1 MTQWNNEIEA
11 SAGEIIDKITILNIK
26 LIKIED
32 EEKVKNVQYELELLA
47 ENFVTMLNYLS
58 IEQREQ
64 LKNLKANLFAIN
76 LRLWNIKEAVRQ
88 KGSELFGSSVTHDE
102 FIYSLPQE
110 KMWTANQFMLL
121 ARDTYLVNQERFS
134 LKCKINEL
142 LKSPIVE
149 EKSH

>member
-1 MTQWNNEIEA
+1 
-11 SAGEIIDKITILNIK
+11 
-26 LIKIED
+26 
-32 EEKVKNVQYELELLA
+32 
-47 ENFVTMLNYLS
+47 MLNYLS